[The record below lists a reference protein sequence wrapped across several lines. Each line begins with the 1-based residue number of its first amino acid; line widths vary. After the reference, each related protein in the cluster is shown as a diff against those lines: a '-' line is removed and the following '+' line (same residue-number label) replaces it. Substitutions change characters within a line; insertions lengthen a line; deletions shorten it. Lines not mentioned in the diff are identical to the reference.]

1 MPASIILRW
10 TVPVLLGVG
19 AATVTAQETAAPP
32 ADVPAN
38 RAVIHFADY
47 GGIRNWRA
55 DDDKVLYIEARN
67 DKWYKATFFGPCW
80 GLRSAVQI
88 GFVSDLGSSVDRYGS
103 IVVRR
108 PGSGTVECHFRT
120 FEELPGPPPKK
131 QSGKAEPKD
140 EAKVDED

>member
-1 MPASIILRW
+1 MSASGILRW
-10 TVPVLLGVG
+10 TIPVLLCV
-19 AATVTAQETAAPP
+19 AAASAGGSETAPQP

-55 DDDKVLYIEARN
+55 DDEKELFIEARN

-80 GLRSAVQI
+80 GLRSAIRI
-88 GFVSDLGSSVDRYGS
+88 GFVSDVGSSIDRYSS
-103 IVVRR
+103 IIVRR
-108 PGSGTVECHFRT
+108 PGNGTEECHFRT

-131 QSGKAEPKD
+131 PRKAEEREQK
-140 EAKVDED
+140 E

>member
-1 MPASIILRW
+1 MSASFIPRW
-10 TVPVLLGVG
+10 TFPLLLVVG
-19 AATVTAQETAAPP
+19 AAAATAQEAPP
-32 ADVPAN
+32 PPAEVPAD
-38 RAVIHFADY
+38 RPAIHFADF

-55 DDDKVLYIEARN
+55 DDDKVLFIEARN

-88 GFVSDLGSSVDRYGS
+88 GFVSDVGSSIDRYGS

-120 FEELPGPPPKK
+120 FEELPGPPPRK
-131 QSGKAEPKD
+131 QPRPVG
-140 EAKVDED
+140 DEDEKK

>member
-1 MPASIILRW
+1 MPASFILRW
-10 TVPVLLGVG
+10 TVPLLLGVG
-19 AATVTAQETAAPP
+19 AVAVAAEEPAPPP

-55 DDDKVLYIEARN
+55 DDDKVLFIEARN

-88 GFVSDLGSSVDRYGS
+88 GFVSDMGSSIDRYGS

-108 PGSGTVECHFRT
+108 PGGGTEECHFRS
-120 FEELPGPPPKK
+120 FEELPGPPPEK
-131 QSGKAEPKD
+131 QPRKAEDK
-140 EAKVDED
+140 EQKE

>member
-1 MPASIILRW
+1 MSAGFTLRW
-10 TVPVLLGVG
+10 TVPLLLGVG
-19 AATVTAQETAAPP
+19 AVVTAEETAPLP

-38 RAVIHFADY
+38 RAAIHFADY

-88 GFVSDLGSSVDRYGS
+88 GFVSDIGSSVDRYSS
-103 IVVRR
+103 IIVRR
-108 PGSGTVECHFRT
+108 PGNGTVECHFRS

-131 QSGKAEPKD
+131 QARPADDKNTKE
-140 EAKVDED
+140 